1 MSGKIGKIT
10 RGSTS
15 IKFWPPLV
23 VVLVGSRPFSSLV
36 ALTDVAL
43 RWLYFC
49 IVFSVFFIP
58 LPLAQDENQ
67 FIYHG
72 FHQDPQLSR

>member
-36 ALTDVAL
+36 ANGCS